1 MLHAASMSSER
12 SPREPRLGIDI
23 GRVIIDGP
31 AHPGGG
37 DTAFFRG
44 DEVALLT
51 TPEMAGAVESI
62 ARLVRLLGG
71 RVWLVQD
78 AAGRGNT
85 FALTLPLDPDS
96 LR

>member
-1 MLHAASMSSER
+1 M
-12 SPREPRLGIDI
+12 
-23 GRVIIDGP
+23 
-31 AHPGGG
+31 
-37 DTAFFRG
+37 
-44 DEVALLT
+44 
-51 TPEMAGAVESI
+51 
-62 ARLVRLLGG
+62 GG